1 MMLNLQEK
9 RKKSKEKGSMEQK
22 TEQVNFMERIASFIV
37 DKRNLFFFIYA
48 VVIIFSLVAMNW
60 KQVETDV
67 TVYLNEQ
74 SETRQGLSTMN
85 EHFAMFSSARVM
97 VSNVTYDEAKALYDQ
112 IVEVEGVTM
121 VDFSNKPESYKD
133 AYALMSVSFEGK
145 DLEQETIAAVEEIKT
160 ILTGY
165 DYVVDTTVGYDQ
177 VADLAVQMGEIM
189 VYAVVIIVIALTL
202 TSTSYAELPILGMT
216 FGAAILIGM
225 GTNFMLGKIS
235 FISDSVGMLLQL
247 AMGIDYA
254 IILAHRFSAEREKL
268 PAREACV
275 LALSKAIPEILGSSL
290 TTIGG
295 LFALSFMDFGIGKDL
310 AIVLIKGV
318 VLILICVF
326 TLMPGLLMLFSPLL
340 DKTKHKKLIPDVF
353 FIGKFCCKA
362 RWVVV
367 PIFLVVL
374 IGAYFLSAAC
384 PFTYSTTSVRRE
396 NMSERQKAMYQIN
409 DVFGTSNMVAI
420 LVPTGDYEAE
430 AQILEELEAC
440 EGVKSTMGLAN
451 TELMDGVVLTD
462 SLNARELS
470 EVLGLDYDTVEML
483 YMMYAMEDEQYG
495 KIIDMSSYRVP
506 VFDLFCYLKDT
517 LESSGLSLEGEM
529 AEMVEMLDMLD
540 MAKEQLQTEEYSR
553 LVVYLDLPEEGEDT
567 YAFLEKI
574 HEVADKHYT
583 KPVYAIGNSTSCRDL
598 GSTFATDNTIISV
611 LSILFVIAI
620 LLFTFKSVG
629 LPVLLVVV
637 IQGAIWMNFSFPTI
651 TDVPL
656 YFLGYLIVS
665 SLQMGC
671 NIDYA
676 IVISSHFNEEKE
688 HMPVEEAI
696 AVAVNKAFPT
706 VLTSGTIMAV
716 MGFLLGAIST
726 EPTNAVMGECI
737 GRGTLI
743 SMILV
748 LFVLPCILVIGDKI
762 VERTSFSMKAA
773 SIDMSDYE
781 DFGHM
786 HVKGRMN
793 GWVEGLIIGEV
804 DAVVSGRVHAMVVS
818 DSLEVEMLEQDPNAV
833 EHAKQSYAEEVKE
846 KKALEDKSVEGGT
859 EDEA

>member
-1 MMLNLQEK
+1 MDAK
-9 RKKSKEKGSMEQK
+9 KEKGNVMEK
-22 TEQVNFMERIASFIV
+22 IAQFIV
-37 DKRNLFFFIYA
+37 DKRNLFFFVYIVA
-48 VVIIFSLVAMNW
+48 VIFSVIAMNW

-67 TVYLNEQ
+67 TVYLNEE

-85 EHFAMFSSARVM
+85 EYFAMFSSARVM
-97 VSNVTYDEAKALYDQ
+97 VSNVTYEEAKVLYDQ

-133 AYALMSVSFEGK
+133 AYALMSVNFEGK
-145 DLEQETIAAVEEIKT
+145 DLEEETINAVATIREI
-160 ILTGY
+160 LEGY
-165 DYVVDTTVGYDQ
+165 DYELDTTVGYDQ
-177 VADLAVQMGEIM
+177 VADLGVQMMEIM
-189 VYAVVIIVIALTL
+189 GYAVVVIVVGLIL
-202 TSTSYAELPILGMT
+202 TSTAYAELPVLGLT
-216 FGAAILIGM
+216 FGTAILLGM
-225 GTNFMLGKIS
+225 GTNFLLGKIS
-235 FISDSVGMLLQL
+235 FVSDSVGMLLQL

-254 IILAHRFSAEREKL
+254 IILVHRFSAERAHL
-268 PAREACV
+268 PAREACIK
-275 LALSKAIPEILGSSL
+275 ALSKAIPEITASSL

-310 AIVLIKGV
+310 SIVLIKGV
-318 VLILICVF
+318 LLILVCVF
-326 TLMPGLLMLFSPLL
+326 TLMPGLLMLFSTWI
-340 DKTKHKKLIPDVF
+340 DKTKHKNLLPDVS
-353 FIGKFCCKA
+353 FIGKFCSKA
-362 RWVVV
+362 RWVIT
-367 PIFLVVL
+367 PTFLVVL

-384 PFTYSTTSVRRE
+384 PFTYTTMLRRD
-396 NMSERQKAMYQIN
+396 NMSERMEAYFEIN
-409 DVFGTSNMVAI
+409 DVFGTTNMIAI

-470 EVLGLDYDTVEML
+470 EVLGVDYDLVEML

-495 KIIDMSSYRVP
+495 KLVDMSSYRVP
-506 VFDLFCYLKDT
+506 VFDLFCFLKDT
-517 LESSGLSLEGEM
+517 LENSGMSLDGEM
-529 AEMVEMLDMLD
+529 AEMAEMLDMLD

-553 LVVYLDLPEEGEDT
+553 LVVYADLPDEGEAT
-567 YAFLEKI
+567 YAFLDKI
-574 HEVADKHYT
+574 HEIADKHYE

-611 LSILFVIAI
+611 LSIIFVIAV

-629 LPVLLVVV
+629 LPILLIVV
-637 IQGAIWMNFSFPTI
+637 IQGAIWMNFSFPTL
-651 TDVPL
+651 TGTPL

-676 IVISSHFNEEKE
+676 IVISSHFNEQKE
-688 HMPVEEAI
+688 HLPAEEAI

-716 MGFLLGAIST
+716 MGFLLGGIST

-743 SMILV
+743 SMVLV
-748 LFVLPCILVIGDKI
+748 LFVLPCILVIGEKI
-762 VERTSFSMKAA
+762 IERTSFSMKGAG
-773 SIDMSDYE
+773 IDVSEYE
-781 DFGHM
+781 DFGLM
-786 HVKGRMN
+786 RVKGNMH
-793 GWVEGLIIGEV
+793 GWVEGIIEGEV
-804 DAVVSGRVHAMVVS
+804 DATVYGRVHAAVVS
-818 DSLEVEMLEQDPNAV
+818 NNLSIEMKEQDPLAK
-833 EHAKQSYAEEVKE
+833 EKAKQAYIEKVAEQE
-846 KKALEDKSVEGGT
+846 KKGGST
-859 EDEA
+859 DEK

>member
-1 MMLNLQEK
+1 MLYTKNM
-9 RKKSKEKGSMEQK
+9 EKGNTMEQK
-22 TEQVNFMERIASFIV
+22 KQENFMEKIAQFIV

-48 VVIIFSLVAMNW
+48 AAILFSLFSMNW
-60 KQVETDV
+60 KKVETDI

-74 SETRQGLSTMN
+74 SETRQGLTTMN

-97 VSNVTYDEAKALYDQ
+97 VSNVTYEEAKALYDE

-133 AYALMSVSFEGK
+133 AYALMSVTFDGK
-145 DLEQETIAAVEEIKT
+145 DLEEETKNAVATIRE

-165 DYVVDTTVGYDQ
+165 DYVLDTTVGYDQ
-177 VADLAVQMGEIM
+177 VADLAVQMSEIM
-189 VYAVVIIVIALTL
+189 VWGVLIIVLVLTL
-202 TSTSYAELPILGMT
+202 TSTAYAELPVLGMT
-216 FGAAILIGM
+216 FGVAILLGM

-254 IILAHRFSAEREKL
+254 IILAHRFSAEREYL
-268 PAREACV
+268 PAREACIQ
-275 LALSKAIPEILGSSL
+275 ALSKAIPEISASSL

-310 AIVLIKGV
+310 AIILIKGV
-318 VLILICVF
+318 LLILISVF
-326 TLMPGLLMLFSPLL
+326 TLMPGLLMLFSPLI
-340 DKTKHKKLIPDVF
+340 DKTKHKKLLPEVD
-353 FIGKFCCKA
+353 FIGKFCAKA
-362 RWVVV
+362 RWVIT
-367 PIFLVVL
+367 PIFLIML
-374 IGAYFLSAAC
+374 IGAYILSAAC
-384 PFTYSTTSVRRE
+384 PYTYSTTLRRD
-396 NMSERQKAMYQIN
+396 NMNERQQAFFEIN
-409 DVFGTSNMVAI
+409 DVFGSTNMIAI

-430 AQILEELEAC
+430 AQILKELGEC
-440 EGVKSTMGLAN
+440 DGVKSTMGLAN

-470 EVLGLDYDTVEML
+470 EVLGLDYDIVEML

-495 KIIDMSSYRVP
+495 KIVDMSSYRVP
-506 VFDLFCYLKDT
+506 VFDLFCFLKDT
-517 LESSGLSLEGEM
+517 LETSGLTLDGEM

-553 LVVYLDLPEEGEDT
+553 LVVYADLPDEGEET
-567 YAFLEKI
+567 YAFLEQI
-574 HEVADKHYT
+574 HVIADKHYD

-598 GSTFATDNTIISV
+598 GSTFSTDNTIISV
-611 LSILFVIAI
+611 LSIVFVII
-620 LLFTFKSVG
+620 VLLFTFKSVG

-651 TDVPL
+651 TATPL

-676 IVISSHFNEEKE
+676 IVISSHFNEQKE
-688 HMPVEEAI
+688 HLSAEEAI
-696 AVAVNKAFPT
+696 VVAVNKAFPT
-706 VLTSGTIMAV
+706 VFTSGTIMAV
-716 MGFLLGAIST
+716 MGFLLGGIST

-737 GRGTLI
+737 GRGTVI

-748 LFVLPCILVIGDKI
+748 LFVLPCILVIGEKI
-762 VERTSFSMKAA
+762 IERTSFSMKAPGL
-773 SIDMSDYE
+773 DVVEREERGLMQVK
-781 DFGHM
+781 GHM
-786 HVKGRMN
+786 H
-793 GWVEGLIIGEV
+793 GWVEGIIEGDV
-804 DAVVSGRVHAMVVS
+804 DAIIHGRVHAAVIS
-818 DSLEVEMLEQDPNAV
+818 NNLSIEMQEADPLAT
-833 EHAKQSYAEEVKE
+833 EKAKQVYVDELRE
-846 KKALEDKSVEGGT
+846 KQENVEGGAA
-859 EDEA
+859 DEA

>member
-1 MMLNLQEK
+1 MEPKKEQGNIMEK
-9 RKKSKEKGSMEQK
+9 VAQ
-22 TEQVNFMERIASFIV
+22 FIV
-37 DKRNLFFFIYA
+37 DKRNLFFFIYIVA
-48 VVIIFSLVAMNW
+48 IIFSLVAMSW

-67 TVYLNEQ
+67 TVYLNEE
-74 SETRQGLSTMN
+74 SETRQGLTTMN

-97 VSNVTYDEAKALYDQ
+97 ISNITYEEAKTLYDQ

-133 AYALMSVSFEGK
+133 AYALMSVTFDGK
-145 DLEQETIAAVEEIKT
+145 DLEQETIDAVDSIKE

-177 VADLAVQMGEIM
+177 VADLGVQMMEIM
-189 VYAVVIIVIALTL
+189 GYAVVVIIVGLTL
-202 TSTSYAELPILGMT
+202 TSTAYAELPVLGLT
-216 FGAAILIGM
+216 FGTAILLGM
-225 GTNFMLGKIS
+225 GTNFLLGKIS
-235 FISDSVGMLLQL
+235 FVSDSVGMLLQL

-254 IILAHRFSAEREKL
+254 IILVHRFSAEREHL
-268 PAREACV
+268 PAREACIK
-275 LALSKAIPEILGSSL
+275 ALSKAIPEITASSL

-310 AIVLIKGV
+310 SIVLIKGV

-326 TLMPGLLMLFSPLL
+326 TLMPGLLMLFSKWI
-340 DKTKHKKLIPDVF
+340 DKTKHKNLLPDVS
-353 FIGKFCCKA
+353 FIGKFCAKA
-362 RWVVV
+362 RWVIT

-374 IGAYFLSAAC
+374 VGAYFLSAAC
-384 PFTYSTTSVRRE
+384 PFTYTTMLRRD
-396 NMSERQKAMYQIN
+396 NMSERMEAYFEIN
-409 DVFGTSNMVAI
+409 DVFGSTNMIAI

-451 TELMDGVVLTD
+451 TELMDGVALTD

-470 EVLGLDYDTVEML
+470 EVLGIDYEIVEML
-483 YMMYAMEDEQYG
+483 YMMYAMEGEQYG
-495 KIIDMSSYRVP
+495 KIMDMSTYRIP
-506 VFDLFCYLKDT
+506 LFDLFCYLKDT
-517 LESSGLSLEGEM
+517 IETSGMSLDGEM
-529 AEMVEMLDMLD
+529 GEMVEMLDMLD

-553 LVVYLDLPEEGEDT
+553 LVVYADLPDEGEET

-611 LSILFVIAI
+611 LSIIFVIAV

-629 LPVLLVVV
+629 LPVLLIVV
-637 IQGAIWMNFSFPTI
+637 IQGAIWINFSFPTL
-651 TDVPL
+651 TETPL

-676 IVISSHFNEEKE
+676 IVISSHFNEQKE
-688 HMPVEEAI
+688 HLPAEEAI
-696 AVAVNKAFPT
+696 VVAVNKAFPT

-716 MGFLLGAIST
+716 MGFLLGGIST

-737 GRGTLI
+737 GRGTVI

-748 LFVLPCILVIGDKI
+748 LFVLPCILVIGEKI
-762 VERTSFSMKAA
+762 IERTSFSMKGA
-773 SIDMSDYE
+773 SIDMSEYE

-793 GWVEGLIIGEV
+793 GWVEGIIIGEV
-804 DAVVSGRVHAMVVS
+804 DAVISGRVHAMVVS
-818 DSLEVEMLEQDPNAV
+818 DTLEIEMKEADPNAI
-833 EHAKQSYAEEVKE
+833 ENAKQAYAEKLGETAE
-846 KKALEDKSVEGGT
+846 KQEGGSKN
-859 EDEA
+859 EA

>member
-1 MMLNLQEK
+1 MESK
-9 RKKSKEKGSMEQK
+9 KEKGNVMEKISQ
-22 TEQVNFMERIASFIV
+22 FIV
-37 DKRNLFFFIYA
+37 DKRNLFFFVYIVA
-48 VVIIFSLVAMNW
+48 VIFSVIAMNW

-67 TVYLNEQ
+67 TVYLNEE
-74 SETRQGLSTMN
+74 SETRQGLTTMN

-97 VSNVTYDEAKALYDQ
+97 ISNITYDEAKTLYDQ

-145 DLEQETIAAVEEIKT
+145 DLEEETINAVAT
-160 ILTGY
+160 IRGILEGY
-165 DYVVDTTVGYDQ
+165 DYELDTTVGYDQ
-177 VADLAVQMGEIM
+177 VADLGVQMMEIM
-189 VYAVVIIVIALTL
+189 GYAVVVIVVGLIL
-202 TSTSYAELPILGMT
+202 TSTAYAELPVLGLT
-216 FGAAILIGM
+216 FGTAILLGM
-225 GTNFMLGKIS
+225 GTNFLLGKIS

-254 IILAHRFSAEREKL
+254 IILVHRFSAEREHL
-268 PAREACV
+268 PAREACIQ
-275 LALSKAIPEILGSSL
+275 ALSKAIPEITSSSL

-310 AIVLIKGV
+310 SIVLIKGV
-318 VLILICVF
+318 LLILVCVF
-326 TLMPGLLMLFSPLL
+326 TLMPGLLMLFSPLI
-340 DKTKHKKLIPDVF
+340 DKTKHKNLLPDVS
-353 FIGKFCCKA
+353 FIGKLCSKA
-362 RWVVV
+362 RWVIT

-384 PFTYSTTSVRRE
+384 PFTYTTMLRRD
-396 NMSERQKAMYQIN
+396 NMSERMEAYFNIN
-409 DVFGTSNMVAI
+409 DVFGSTNMIAI

-462 SLNARELS
+462 ALNARELS
-470 EVLGLDYDTVEML
+470 EVLGLDYDIVEML

-495 KIIDMSSYRVP
+495 KLVDMSTYRVP
-506 VFDLFCYLKDT
+506 VFDLFCFLKDT
-517 LESSGLSLEGEM
+517 LESSGMSLDGEM

-553 LVVYLDLPEEGEDT
+553 LVVYADLPDEGEET
-567 YAFLEKI
+567 YAFLDRI
-574 HEVADKHYT
+574 HEIADKHYE

-611 LSILFVIAI
+611 LSIIFVIAV

-629 LPVLLVVV
+629 LPILLIVV
-637 IQGAIWMNFSFPTI
+637 IQGAIWINFSFPTI
-651 TDVPL
+651 TETPL

-676 IVISSHFNEEKE
+676 IVISSHFNEQKE
-688 HMPVEEAI
+688 HLPAEEAI

-716 MGFLLGAIST
+716 MGFLLGGIST

-743 SMILV
+743 SMVLV

-762 VERTSFSMKAA
+762 IERTSFSMKGVG
-773 SIDMSDYE
+773 IDVSEYE
-781 DFGHM
+781 DFGLM
-786 HVKGRMN
+786 RVKGNMH
-793 GWVEGLIIGEV
+793 GWVEGIIEGEV
-804 DAVVSGRVHAMVVS
+804 DATVYGRVHAAVVS
-818 DSLEVEMLEQDPNAV
+818 NNLSIEMKEADPLAT
-833 EHAKQSYAEEVKE
+833 EKAKQAYKNEIKEQE
-846 KKALEDKSVEGGT
+846 KKGGST
-859 EDEA
+859 DEA